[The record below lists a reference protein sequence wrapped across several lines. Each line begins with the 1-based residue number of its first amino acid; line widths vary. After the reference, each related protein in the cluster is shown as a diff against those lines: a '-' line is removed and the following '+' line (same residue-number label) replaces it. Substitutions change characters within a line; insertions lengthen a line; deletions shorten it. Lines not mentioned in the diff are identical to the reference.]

1 MKTIIRALS
10 LFLLGVIFMSSFV
23 FNVAAQDGDAYYH
36 GNSEHS
42 LVWENDPNAGEKK
55 VLNRAPGIV
64 VTKKDTVIVYSEHR
78 WPFNKEHS
86 LPETSADWC
95 MMNIVM
101 KRSTDGG
108 KTFSENVILAEGT
121 QEYATVNN
129 PVMIVGNDNTLHFF
143 YCKNYSVYGAGIW
156 YKTSKD
162 DGVTWSEE
170 RNLSEYTKTLGY
182 NYNCFAFGPTHGI
195 CTSEGVLI
203 TCVWLVNENNL
214 LPVTSHG
221 KSTVHLFWSDDNGE
235 TWNITP
241 SIYSQTANESA
252 IAEMSDGSILVNA
265 RNPQG
270 NRALNLCMDFKT
282 DGKLAWQGM
291 LYHPQLPDANCC
303 GGMTAVDIE
312 GLPYALLNVNCAN
325 DTIMES
331 DGSRPK
337 RINVTVKCSFD
348 DGQTFE
354 KSLEISS
361 FDKGG
366 YCDIAVDSKGK
377 AFVVWEEAYG
387 TNVHLTTFSF
397 FDEFCRDEYV
407 MNTDTAITF
416 DTNDSLKLI
425 SDYKNMSGELKDG
438 ALEIV
443 TESKTTYKGMVIDYS
458 TVTRSIDMSE
468 YKYLLCAIKVDPSTA
483 GNVAIEGHIRSG
495 RTTFAS
501 TGYSSKATVPNDGE
515 WHNVIIDLSEN
526 DIDGTLQNVQLRFG
540 VENGSKS
547 EIVTASLAGIAL
559 FKTELE
565 AQSYQFEKTSVED
578 SEKGEQNE
586 SEADK
591 TDAEDGNETEEVKSE
606 SPQETDKGCGSSIGA
621 IGTLGVC
628 ATAGAIATAKRK
640 KKDDLS

>member
-1 MKTIIRALS
+1 MNKVLRVIS
-10 LFLLGVIFMSSFV
+10 LFLLGGIFMSGLIFDV
-23 FNVAAQDGDAYYH
+23 VAESSDAYYH
-36 GNSEHS
+36 GNVNHS
-42 LVWENDPNAGEKK
+42 LIWENDRNAGEKK

-64 VTKKDTVIVYSEHR
+64 VTKNDTVIVYSEHR
-78 WPFNKEHS
+78 WPYNKEHS
-86 LPETSADWC
+86 LPDTSADWC

-108 KTFSENVILAEGT
+108 KTFSDNIILAEGT
-121 QEYATVNN
+121 EEYATVNN

-156 YKTSKD
+156 YKTSVD
-162 DGVTWSEE
+162 DGITWSEE
-170 RNLSEYTKTLGY
+170 RNLSEYTETLGY

-221 KSTVHLFWSDDNGE
+221 KSTVHLFWSDDNGA

-241 SIYSQTANESA
+241 NIYSQTANETA

-282 DGKLAWQGM
+282 EGNLTWQGM
-291 LYHPQLPDANCC
+291 FYHPQLIDANCC

-361 FDKGG
+361 YDKGG

-377 AFVVWEEAYG
+377 AYVIWEEDYG

-397 FDEFCRDEYV
+397 VDEFCNDEYV
-407 MNTDTAITF
+407 MNTNTAIAF
-416 DTNDSLKLI
+416 DNKDKLALI
-425 SDYKNMSGELKDG
+425 SDYKNMNGEFKDG
-438 ALEIV
+438 TLKVV
-443 TESKTTYKGMVIDYS
+443 TEPKTTSKGIVVDYS
-458 TVTRSIDMSE
+458 TITRNIDVSE
-468 YKYLLCAIKVDPSTA
+468 YKYLLCKIKIDSSTS
-483 GNVAIEGHIRSG
+483 GNVALEGYIRSG
-495 RTTFAS
+495 RTTS
-501 TGYSSKATVPNDGE
+501 TNTDFGAKKIVPNDSE
-515 WHNVIIDLSEN
+515 WHNVIMDFSKIE
-526 DIDGTLQNVQLRFG
+526 IDGTLQNIQLRFS
-540 VENGSKS
+540 VENGAKTD
-547 EIVTASLAGIAL
+547 IITANIAGIGL
-559 FKTELE
+559 FKTEEE
-565 AQSYQFEKTSVED
+565 AQNYQFDITVSNDIKND
-578 SEKGEQNE
+578 DPSEV
-586 SEADK
+586 D
-591 TDAEDGNETEEVKSE
+591 TFEVDDT
-606 SPQETDKGCGSSIGA
+606 QETPTTDTDREGNKKGCGSSIG
-621 IGTLGVC
+621 TMGVLSVYTSVGV
-628 ATAGAIATAKRK
+628 ATASKCKKRK
-640 KKDDLS
+640 K